1 MKSMHFCTY
10 VNAGKWKYQ
19 YIHVLMYIQVTYVTL
34 I

>member
-1 MKSMHFCTY
+1 MHFCTY